1 MKEDM
6 IKSFNRIALL
16 DDKWDH
22 NQNYAKLLL
31 REIGSGGKS
40 IDIGCGTGEFTKRL
54 SQQVNEVIGIDI
66 SPVMIQEALKRNYG
80 ENILYKHMDFDDLE
94 EVDKYDYIVS
104 IATFHH
110 LNLETALP
118 KINRM
123 LKPGGK
129 LMVLDLYE
137 RRGFIDRTLDL
148 IAVPMNFVVKKIK
161 NGWSEVG
168 SEESE
173 AWNEHS
179 HLDQFMTYSELKGV
193 YQKHLHQNIE
203 LKRLLFWRYVMIYTK
218 KEHI

>member
-148 IAVPMNFVVKKIK
+148 IAVPMNFVVKNIK